1 MRLAMV
7 DELSERARARVGKV
21 VSEKYRI
28 DTLLGIGSVAAV
40 FAATHRNGY
49 RVALKMLHREH
60 SERTDVKARFL
71 REGYLAN
78 RVDHPGVV
86 RVMDD
91 DVDVDGSAYLVMEL
105 LEGRTVEA
113 AARAGGGRLALAAA
127 LAVADATLDVLA
139 AAHAVAIVHRDVKPE
154 NLFLTARSSL
164 KVLDFGVARFLEGAS
179 LTQAGE
185 LWGTAA
191 FMAPEQARGE
201 SSLDHRADLWATGAV
216 LYSLL
221 SGRDVHEGRS
231 DQIKLVQSATR
242 PARPLAAVVPELPP
256 AVCAVVDRALAF
268 ERTDRWQNALEM
280 QAGLRAAHAYARLG

>member
-1 MRLAMV
+1 MGLAMV

-28 DTLLGIGSVAAV
+28 DALLGIGSVAAV

-49 RVALKMLHREH
+49 RAALKMLHREH
-60 SERTDVKARFL
+60 SERNDVKARFL

-78 RVDHPGVV
+78 RVEHPGVV
-86 RVMDD
+86 SVMDD

-105 LEGRTVEA
+105 LDGRTVDA
-113 AARAGGGRLALAAA
+113 AARAAGGRLPLESALAI
-127 LAVADATLDVLA
+127 VDAGLDVLA

-154 NLFLTARSSL
+154 NLFLTRENRL

-201 SSLDHRADLWATGAV
+201 STLDHRADLWAAGAV

-221 SGRDVHEGRS
+221 TGRDVHEGRS
-231 DQIKLVQSATR
+231 DQIKLVQSATQ
-242 PARPLAAVVPELPP
+242 PAKPLARVAPELPP
-256 AVCAVVDRALAF
+256 GVCAVVDRALAF
-268 ERTDRWQNALEM
+268 DRARRWQSALEM
-280 QAGLRAAHAYARLG
+280 QGALRTAHAYTTLV